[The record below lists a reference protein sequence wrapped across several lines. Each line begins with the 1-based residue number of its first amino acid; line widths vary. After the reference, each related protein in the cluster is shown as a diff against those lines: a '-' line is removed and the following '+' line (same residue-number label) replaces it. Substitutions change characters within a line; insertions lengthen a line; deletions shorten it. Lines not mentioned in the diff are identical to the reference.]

1 MYFCVFLCIVCFVSL
16 SVLFVCIW
24 VLNYCHRVTT
34 QLQLNI
40 YIISY
45 IIYIIIY
52 HIIYHIIYII
62 SYIIYHMSYHII
74 SYISYI
80 YIYHMSYHIISY
92 HISYHDQQMSNLLLV
107 MVKYN
112 LQTALLLS
120 AYPETSVTLWRH
132 NPGDGMS
139 RLHNHGRKK
148 PRVWRCWM
156 FVVTNRPTGHEWL
169 TTATPYARLQAYKTV
184 VHKTVRRQSAILLPR
199 ICCLIFKVGSN
210 KQQLSTCGLQNW
222 HSWQK
227 QRKYLIPVHAIW
239 LQNNY

>member
-1 MYFCVFLCIVCFVSL
+1 MYCLFCVALCIVCVYMGTEL
-16 SVLFVCIW
+16 LPPGDYPIAVK
-24 VLNYCHRVTT
+24 Y
-34 QLQLNI
+34 
-40 YIISY
+40 
-45 IIYIIIY
+45 IY
-52 HIIYHIIYII
+52 HIIYHIYHHI
-62 SYIIYHMSYHII
+62 SYHISHHIYHIIYHISYVISYHII
-74 SYISYI
+74 YII

-92 HISYHDQQMSNLLLV
+92 HISYHEQQMSNLLLV